1 MASPFSLGYGE
12 WVRQR
17 CLALFVKPIM
27 KTCVPSPSWE
37 GGPFADAMD
46 RALWELGHPNDFDTV
61 AEAEAAVAEVIA
73 HYPELASLALDM
85 VEV

>member
-1 MASPFSLGYGE
+1 
-12 WVRQR
+12 
-17 CLALFVKPIM
+17 M

-46 RALWELGHPNDFDTV
+46 YHLWLLGHGNNFDTL
-61 AEAEAAVAEVIA
+61 AEAHAAVADVIA
-73 HYPELASLALDM
+73 HFPELASLALDM